1 MDCIHCGNC
10 TRHCD
15 FLTKYQL
22 DLEGFSQHPELAYH
36 CFLCG
41 ECTACCPKGIDGREI
56 ALKMRCK
63 KVEEQNGVFSKVP
76 EIKRQKMLVM
86 EKKNYLFRNY
96 RHSTSGSVL
105 FPGCNFPSFYP
116 KTTQK
121 LIELLKEHAGMGVVM
136 DCCGKPIFELGMEKE
151 SKTICDGLSKRLH
164 QSGVT
169 ELVVLCPNCY
179 AFLKKHLD
187 IPVVSIYQKLIELNL
202 VQPLR
207 KEYFPLYLP
216 CPDRHSRE
224 MFESFIP
231 LLQGQIEEIKGIQCC
246 GLGGCAAACE
256 PEISAG
262 FGQKMKEQKL
272 SKIYTYCASCAG
284 NFSRAGCQEVRHL
297 LVELLQTEE
306 QPPKGVRSLFNR
318 AKYKLL

>member
-1 MDCIHCGNC
+1 
-10 TRHCD
+10 
-15 FLTKYQL
+15 
-22 DLEGFSQHPELAYH
+22 
-36 CFLCG
+36 
-41 ECTACCPKGIDGREI
+41 
-56 ALKMRCK
+56 
-63 KVEEQNGVFSKVP
+63 
-76 EIKRQKMLVM
+76 
-86 EKKNYLFRNY
+86 
-96 RHSTSGSVL
+96 
-105 FPGCNFPSFYP
+105 
-116 KTTQK
+116 
-121 LIELLKEHAGMGVVM
+121 
-136 DCCGKPIFELGMEKE
+136 MEKE
-151 SKTICDGLSKRLH
+151 SKAICEGLSKRLH

-179 AFLKKHLD
+179 AFLKEHLD

-272 SKIYTYCASCAG
+272 SNLYLLCFLCR

-306 QPPKGVRSLFNR
+306 QPPKGVRSLLIEQNTNCCKQIYRSKERVLIDETKLNHQEGDGAAFKSADLSGSQRLPGKGR
-318 AKYKLL
+318 AGRIGFKSNQF

>member
-56 ALKMRCK
+56 ALKMRYQ

-96 RHSTSGSVL
+96 RYSTSGSVL

-179 AFLKKHLD
+179 AFLKEHLD

-202 VQPLR
+202 VRPLR
-207 KEYFPLYLP
+207 KEFFSLYLP
-216 CPDRHSRE
+216 CPDRHSRK
-224 MFESFIP
+224 MFESFVP

-306 QPPKGVRSLFNR
+306 QPPKGVKSLFNR

>member
-1 MDCIHCGNC
+1 
-10 TRHCD
+10 
-15 FLTKYQL
+15 
-22 DLEGFSQHPELAYH
+22 
-36 CFLCG
+36 
-41 ECTACCPKGIDGREI
+41 
-56 ALKMRCK
+56 
-63 KVEEQNGVFSKVP
+63 
-76 EIKRQKMLVM
+76 MLVM

-121 LIELLKEHAGMGVVM
+121 LIDLLKERAGMGVVM

-151 SKTICDGLSKRLH
+151 SKAICDGLSKRLH

-187 IPVVSIYQKLIELNL
+187 IPVVSIYQKLLELNL
-202 VQPLR
+202 VRPLR
-207 KEYFPLYLP
+207 KEFFPLYLP
-216 CPDRHSRE
+216 CPDRHNRE
-224 MFESFIP
+224 MFESFVP
-231 LLQGQIEEIKGIQCC
+231 LLQGKIEEIKGIQCC

-272 SKIYTYCASCAG
+272 SKIYTYCASCTG

>member
-1 MDCIHCGNC
+1 
-10 TRHCD
+10 
-15 FLTKYQL
+15 
-22 DLEGFSQHPELAYH
+22 
-36 CFLCG
+36 
-41 ECTACCPKGIDGREI
+41 
-56 ALKMRCK
+56 
-63 KVEEQNGVFSKVP
+63 
-76 EIKRQKMLVM
+76 MLVM

-121 LIELLKEHAGMGVVM
+121 LIELLKEHADMGVVL

-151 SKTICDGLSKRLH
+151 SKAICDGLSKRLH

-179 AFLKKHLD
+179 AFLKEHLD

-207 KEYFPLYLP
+207 KELFPLYLP

-224 MFESFIP
+224 MFESFVP

>member
-76 EIKRQKMLVM
+76 EIKRQKMLVL
-86 EKKNYLFRNY
+86 EKKNYLFCNY

-151 SKTICDGLSKRLH
+151 SKAICDGLSKRLH

-179 AFLKKHLD
+179 AFLKEHLD
-187 IPVVSIYQKLIELNL
+187 IPVVSIYQKLLGLNL

-207 KEYFPLYLP
+207 KELFPLYLP

-262 FGQKMKEQKL
+262 FGQKMKE
-272 SKIYTYCASCAG
+272 
-284 NFSRAGCQEVRHL
+284 
-297 LVELLQTEE
+297 
-306 QPPKGVRSLFNR
+306 
-318 AKYKLL
+318 

>member
-56 ALKMRCK
+56 ALKMRYQ
-63 KVEEQNGVFSKVP
+63 KVEEHNGVFSKVP

-116 KTTQK
+116 KTAQK
-121 LIELLKEHAGMGVVM
+121 LIDLLKERAGMGVVM

-151 SKTICDGLSKRLH
+151 SKAICDGLSKRLH

-179 AFLKKHLD
+179 AFLKEHLD
-187 IPVVSIYQKLIELNL
+187 IPVVSIYQKLLELNL

-207 KEYFPLYLP
+207 KELFPLYLP
-216 CPDRHSRE
+216 CPDRHNRE
-224 MFESFIP
+224 MFESFVP
-231 LLQGQIEEIKGIQCC
+231 LLQGKIEEIKGIQCC

-306 QPPKGVRSLFNR
+306 QPPKGMRSLFNR